1 MEKLT
6 EIDNY
11 ISWDCKLRAVKFKD
25 YTYSHLNKESKR
37 NGDKGKKRRAE
48 DSEKQQ
54 NEASRTEMVE

>member
-11 ISWDCKLRAVKFKD
+11 ISWDRKFRDVKFKD
-25 YTYSHLNKESKR
+25 YTYSHLNKESER
-37 NGDKGKKRRAE
+37 NGDKAKRRRGN

-54 NEASRTEMVE
+54 NEASRMEMVG